1 MDLCLLREALA
12 TQSTEAETALALQG
26 LGSYP
31 VLQSGREEVVR
42 RWLPAVAAGDAV
54 AAFALTEPEAGSDAA
69 ALTLRA
75 ERGGAAPRRPGAA
88 PGAPARAPVPRGA
101 RAAHLRGR
109 LRGPADDHRPR
120 AVPLSKSPCGQS
132 QCGTGL
138 DRGGGSR
145 ETEITT
151 TMLAEV
157 FGMARR
163 DIEFDAGG
171 VTLRG
176 WFYPAEGAGSPG
188 PAVVMAHGF
197 SAVKEMYLDR
207 FAEVFAA
214 AGLNV
219 LVFDNRCFGAS
230 DGEPRQEID
239 PWAQVRDYRDA
250 ITYLHTLPEVDPGRI
265 GIWGSSY
272 SGGHVLVVAAIDRR
286 VKAVVSQVPLISGH
300 ANLRALV
307 RADFIAGF
315 RELFDADRLARFQG
329 KAPGMVPVVDK
340 DPLAASALPTP
351 DSWEW
356 FSQTGETR
364 APAWRNEVTLRSVEM
379 FTEYEP
385 GGYLPWISPTPLL
398 LLVAVG
404 DHLVPSELAIAA
416 FDTAHQPKE
425 LIILPG
431 GHFDAYTVGFE
442 ASSGPA
448 RDWFLRHLGG

>member
-1 MDLCLLREALA
+1 
-12 TQSTEAETALALQG
+12 
-26 LGSYP
+26 
-31 VLQSGREEVVR
+31 
-42 RWLPAVAAGDAV
+42 
-54 AAFALTEPEAGSDAA
+54 
-69 ALTLRA
+69 
-75 ERGGAAPRRPGAA
+75 
-88 PGAPARAPVPRGA
+88 
-101 RAAHLRGR
+101 
-109 LRGPADDHRPR
+109 
-120 AVPLSKSPCGQS
+120 
-132 QCGTGL
+132 
-138 DRGGGSR
+138 
-145 ETEITT
+145 
-151 TMLAEV
+151 
-157 FGMARR
+157 MARR
-163 DIEFDAGG
+163 DVEFNAEG

-176 WFYPAEGAGSPG
+176 WFYAAGTGGAPA

-197 SAVKEMYLDR
+197 SAVKEMYLDS

-219 LVFDNRCFGAS
+219 LVFDNRNFGAS

-239 PWAQVRDYRDA
+239 PWAQVRDYRHA
-250 ITYLHTLPEVDPGRI
+250 ITYAGTLPEVAPGRI

-300 ANLRALV
+300 DNLRALV

-315 RELFDADRLARFQG
+315 RELFEADRLARFNGQ
-329 KAPGMVPVVDK
+329 PPVMVPVVDE

-356 FSQTGETR
+356 FSQTGQTR

-385 GGYLPWISPTPLL
+385 GTYLPYISPTPLL
-398 LLVAVG
+398 LLVAAG

-425 LIILPG
+425 LVIMPG
-431 GHFDAYTVGFE
+431 GHFEAYTVGFE
-442 ASSGPA
+442 GSSGAA
-448 RDWFLRHLGG
+448 RDWFLRYLDGSE